1 MLGEFVPTAWHESF
15 HTLCLSFAQ
24 DTGPGDFNDLGC
36 AENMCEMEDR

>member
-24 DTGPGDFNDLGC
+24 DTGPGDFNPDFPDGGVWH
-36 AENMCEMEDR
+36 